1 MRVNKTF
8 EYQKYIYFIKIK
20 KYSFLD
26 KNLLQY

>member
-8 EYQKYIYFIKIK
+8 EYQKNIYFIKIK